1 MLLVTTIMTPI
12 FASDSDGDERSRSN
26 SGVYEDAVPTTS
38 APYGINGISDALGQR
53 LTRIGITADCL
64 QSFTDAEMLIC
75 VLDTTELG
83 VDDVSYVARILFPDH
98 SVTVGLS
105 TAALAPL
112 PATPDHS
119 AAVDSGSRLPES
131 VARKLERAGIAPE
144 IFRTYKADDV
154 LALSCAQ
161 DFTPFDI
168 AYIDYVLF
176 GVRPSEK
183 YVALQAAS
191 EAAVAKMIALQRHPK
206 IASMRD
212 VVASV
217 LKQINTFGD
226 VHQHDA
232 FCNANIN
239 NILQIAKDMGFGK
252 SNFQVEVAEQKASG
266 KETDEMNEV
275 LVQFFMLFSTA
286 KVQAEHGVS
295 SSVGDEWISNAIQ
308 QATKNSQVLS
318 LVVYTVSILDELK
331 SLDGQP
337 AFDTLKYLVLQQI
350 MENYKENG
358 GCLEGVRNRAMK
370 SLAMLLQY
378 ILSQEIGQ

>member
-1 MLLVTTIMTPI
+1 
-12 FASDSDGDERSRSN
+12 
-26 SGVYEDAVPTTS
+26 
-38 APYGINGISDALGQR
+38 
-53 LTRIGITADCL
+53 
-64 QSFTDAEMLIC
+64 
-75 VLDTTELG
+75 
-83 VDDVSYVARILFPDH
+83 
-98 SVTVGLS
+98 
-105 TAALAPL
+105 
-112 PATPDHS
+112 
-119 AAVDSGSRLPES
+119 
-131 VARKLERAGIAPE
+131 
-144 IFRTYKADDV
+144 
-154 LALSCAQ
+154 
-161 DFTPFDI
+161 
-168 AYIDYVLF
+168 
-176 GVRPSEK
+176 
-183 YVALQAAS
+183 
-191 EAAVAKMIALQRHPK
+191 VAKMMALQRHPGVGPMK
-206 IASMRD
+206 D